1 MDKLLA
7 QLAPQAALFM
17 LIATRLSAMLLVA
30 PVFSSRLIP
39 ARIKAGL
46 VIIVSY
52 VTLPIVAEQ
61 GGRVPEGIVAFA
73 LLAVKEAI
81 IGFAFGLVAQFL
93 FAAFQTAG
101 AFIDVTAGFAIAQT
115 FDPNTNASISIL
127 GRWYNLI
134 AISSFLAL
142 GGHQLLVA
150 GVVRSFALAP
160 PLANPNIGAVVN
172 GVLVRAD
179 DILLV
184 VVQVGAPIIGALLIT
199 DVTLGIISRSVPQ
212 MNVFIVGLPL
222 KIIVALAGSAILLPA
237 MISLSNT
244 LTGQMF
250 ADMSHIIRAAGGG

>member
-1 MDKLLA
+1 VDQLLA

-17 LIATRLSAMLLVA
+17 LIATRLSAMFIVA
-30 PVFSSRLIP
+30 PVFSSRMIP

-46 VIIVSY
+46 VIIISY
-52 VTLPIVAEQ
+52 ITLPIVAAE
-61 GGRVPEGIVAFA
+61 GGTVPEGIVAFA
-73 LLAVKEAI
+73 TLAVKEAI

-115 FDPNTNASISIL
+115 FDPTSNVSTSIL
-127 GRWYNLI
+127 GRWYNLVAI
-134 AISSFLAL
+134 AAFLAL

-150 GVVRSFALAP
+150 GVVRSFTLAP
-160 PLANPNIGAVVN
+160 PLANPDLHAVVA
-172 GVLVRAD
+172 GVLDQAD

-184 VVQVGAPIIGALLIT
+184 VVQIGAPIIGALLIT
-199 DVTLGIISRSVPQ
+199 DVTLGVISRSVPQ

-237 MISLSNT
+237 MIGLTNSLTS
-244 LTGQMF
+244 QMF
-250 ADMSHIIRAAGGG
+250 SDLSHIMRAAGG

>member
-1 MDKLLA
+1 MDQLLA

-17 LIATRLSAMLLVA
+17 LIATRLSAMFVVA
-30 PVFSSRLIP
+30 PVFSSRMIP

-52 VTLPIVAEQ
+52 ITLPIVAAE
-61 GGRVPEGIVAFA
+61 GGTVPNGVIAFA
-73 LLAVKEAI
+73 TLAIKEAI

-101 AFIDVTAGFAIAQT
+101 AFIDVTAGFAISQT
-115 FDPNTNASISIL
+115 FDPNTNASIAIL
-127 GRWYNLI
+127 GRWYNMS
-134 AISSFLAL
+134 AITSFLAI

-150 GVVRSFALAP
+150 GVVRSFTLAP
-160 PLANPNIGAVVN
+160 PLASPNLHAVIT
-172 GVLVRAD
+172 GVLDQAD

-184 VVQVGAPIIGALLIT
+184 VVEVGAPVIGALLIT

-237 MISLSNT
+237 MLSLTTSLSA
-244 LTGQMF
+244 QMF
-250 ADMSHIIRAAGGG
+250 SDLSQIMRAAGG